1 MRPSLIDTDIF
12 SFMLKKD
19 KIVLENIQKYLKDF
33 KRLNISIITY
43 YEVLSGLKY
52 ASAINAQKTIIV
64 GPKELEEK
72 SVTVRDMIT
81 GIQEKILIVKLERY
95 FLK

>member
-1 MRPSLIDTDIF
+1 MISKSLEIAETLRKNLRVDVDLLRRGIGK
-12 SFMLKKD
+12 S
-19 KIVLENIQKYLKDF
+19 
-33 KRLNISIITY
+33 
-43 YEVLSGLKY
+43 LKY

-72 SVTVRDMIT
+72 SVTVRDMLT
-81 GIQEKILIVKLERY
+81 GIQEKILIVKLEGY